1 VVEAVSTGVATPLLE
16 ARAVTKSY
24 GRVSAL
30 SGANFTAHAGEVVA
44 LMGDNGAGKST
55 LVKCMSGVIQP
66 DSGDIFVDGGIA
78 DLRDPHRAR
87 LLGLET
93 VFQDLALA
101 ADLDAAANLFMG
113 RERLKRGVLGRL
125 GFLDRKGMADEAAR
139 SFASLGVGI
148 QDSTVPVVSLSGGQ
162 RQSVA
167 VARAVVWASKIVVM
181 DEPTAALGMVQTNR
195 VQELIEAVRT
205 AGRTVILVSHDLPFV
220 LRVADRIEILRLGR
234 RVAQMR
240 TSETDAAAVLGAMTG
255 AHAQE
260 GV

>member
-1 VVEAVSTGVATPLLE
+1 MPGAPLLE
-16 ARAVTKSY
+16 AKDVTKTY
-24 GRVSAL
+24 GRVTAL
-30 SGANFTAHAGEVVA
+30 SGANFTANAGEVVA

-66 DSGDIFVDGGIA
+66 DSGDILVEGGKA
-78 DLRDPHRAR
+78 DLRDPQRAR

-113 RERLKRGVLGRL
+113 RERLKGGLLGRM

-148 QDSTVPVVSLSGGQ
+148 QDPAVSVVSLSGGQ

-167 VARAVVWASKIVVM
+167 VARAVVWASKVVVM

-195 VQELIEAVRT
+195 VQELIEAVRK

-220 LRVADRIEILRLGR
+220 LRVADRIEVLRLGR
-234 RVAQMR
+234 RVAQLR
-240 TSETDAAAVLGAMTG
+240 TGETDAAEVLGAMTG

>member
-1 VVEAVSTGVATPLLE
+1 LPDAPGEDPPPLLE
-16 ARAVTKSY
+16 ATSITKTF
-24 GRVSAL
+24 GRVTAL
-30 SGANFTAHAGEVVA
+30 SGANFTARAGEVVA

-55 LVKCMSGVIQP
+55 LVKCMSGVLQP
-66 DSGDIFVDGGIA
+66 DAGDIFVEGDKA
-78 DLRDPHRAR
+78 DLRDPNRAR
-87 LLGLET
+87 MLGLET

-113 RERLKRGVLGRL
+113 RERLKGGILGRL
-125 GFLDRKGMADEAAR
+125 GFLDRKSMVDEAAR
-139 SFASLGVGI
+139 SFRSLGVGI
-148 QDSTVPVVSLSGGQ
+148 QDSTVPVASLSGGQ

-167 VARAVVWASKIVVM
+167 VARAVVWASRIVVM

-195 VQELIEAVRT
+195 VQELIEAVRN

-220 LRVADRIEILRLGR
+220 MRVADRIEILRLGR
-234 RVAQMR
+234 RVARMR

-255 AHAQE
+255 AHRQE